1 MTHDELLQVGAKWLN
16 KDAPNIHY
24 KSQLVCTELACS
36 GSSEIPDILGLRP
49 QGNILIEVKV
59 SVEDFKRD
67 FKKKCRNRESLQI
80 GFKRFYLI
88 PKGLVPLDQ
97 IPANW
102 GLLEY
107 DGSEIEIS
115 IDIPTKV
122 RQCSALK
129 YPIYSGAK
137 YASKTGQV
145 SPPWKGDVVQT

>member
-67 FKKKCRNRESLQI
+67 FKKKCRNPESLQI

-115 IDIPTKV
+115 RHSNEFQENQRSVTFIYYSLLRRTNKPQIFDFKGR
-122 RQCSALK
+122 RQAL
-129 YPIYSGAK
+129 
-137 YASKTGQV
+137 TQ
-145 SPPWKGDVVQT
+145 